1 MSMLAQRS
9 ALRAAAAACAAT
21 SLRSAV
27 APVLAVQRL
36 ASAAAA
42 ALPLSLSSARS
53 FSKAA
58 ASATTA
64 APTTSN
70 HAPALPA
77 LPPTTVTYVSGAAGL
92 TAGKASAPLQAVALF
107 ITEEDLSS
115 VLASARAHAG
125 GGEDAA
131 LELDALLSA
140 AGGGEPGSAGALFEH
155 ALTHAPSSAIWT
167 DFSAK
172 AGETVWLYPTAAAT
186 AKKGASARSYPRVLL
201 VGLGAAAKVQLSSY
215 RSATWKAISSFQS
228 ASLLSR
234 VGVLLPQPPV
244 LAKYFDAHLSAQI
257 CGNVARIAAISNHIF
272 RRHLSPEVIKQRKK
286 GSIAHIDLIDLSP
299 AASSVTGKPARSGAG
314 TKNGAAARSTTVGGS
329 SDIDRRSSVRAQVV
343 VAQAV
348 SLAREL
354 ANERGDVC
362 TPAFMESQAR
372 ALAALHKDNGL
383 SVTVLQD
390 AELAKEGLELIRA
403 VGRGANA
410 ENKPRIVLLEYRGK
424 AAAGASSASSSPT
437 EVTAL
442 VGKGVTFD
450 TGGLQIKGRGS
461 IENMHVDMAGSAAVL
476 AVMQALPQLGYQG
489 HVVAALALAE
499 NAVSADSYKPLAILP
514 SVKGSVEVMDTDAE
528 GRLVLAD
535 AFTLIQRRFK
545 PTKLIDLATLT
556 GAAVVALGEG
566 RAAVFA
572 NADPVAEGES
582 SASGSNG
589 GSDASS
595 LTSALVSAG
604 DRVGERL
611 WRMPIDDAHR
621 DEIKGNHS
629 DWRNCAPGRWGGACV
644 GAAFLE
650 KFVEPNTAWAHL
662 DIAGPAMR
670 SKSAEWACEGG
681 TGFGTALLLDYF
693 DTQQR
698 TNAQA
703 DSVDKIRQA
712 LANFK
717 ENGMESQQE

>member
-1 MSMLAQRS
+1 
-9 ALRAAAAACAAT
+9 
-21 SLRSAV
+21 
-27 APVLAVQRL
+27 
-36 ASAAAA
+36 
-42 ALPLSLSSARS
+42 
-53 FSKAA
+53 
-58 ASATTA
+58 
-64 APTTSN
+64 
-70 HAPALPA
+70 
-77 LPPTTVTYVSGAAGL
+77 
-92 TAGKASAPLQAVALF
+92 
-107 ITEEDLSS
+107 
-115 VLASARAHAG
+115 
-125 GGEDAA
+125 
-131 LELDALLSA
+131 
-140 AGGGEPGSAGALFEH
+140 
-155 ALTHAPSSAIWT
+155 
-167 DFSAK
+167 
-172 AGETVWLYPTAAAT
+172 
-186 AKKGASARSYPRVLL
+186 
-201 VGLGAAAKVQLSSY
+201 
-215 RSATWKAISSFQS
+215 
-228 ASLLSR
+228 
-234 VGVLLPQPPV
+234 
-244 LAKYFDAHLSAQI
+244 
-257 CGNVARIAAISNHIF
+257 
-272 RRHLSPEVIKQRKK
+272 LSPEVIKQRKK

-299 AASSVTGKPARSGAG
+299 AASSSASGKPTRSGAG
-314 TKNGAAARSTTVGGS
+314 AKNGAAAARSTTSGS
-329 SDIDRRSSVRAQVV
+329 SDMDRHLSVRAQVV

-390 AELAKEGLELIRA
+390 ADLAKEGLELIRA

-410 ENKPRIVLLEYRGK
+410 ENKPRIVLLEYRSK
-424 AAAGASSASSSPT
+424 AASASSSS

-514 SVKGSVEVMDTDAE
+514 SIKGSVEVMDTDAE

-572 NADPVAEGES
+572 NADPVSADGE
-582 SASGSNG
+582 AGVSGSNG

-595 LTSALVSAG
+595 LASALVSAG

-693 DTQQR
+693 DAQQR